1 MPTDHIVAL
10 LIAERDKL
18 NQAIAALSGGIAA
31 KRRGRPPKN
40 APAVVEVGSAP
51 AVAPRKHGRTFSA
64 AQRKAASERMRARW
78 AAKKAGKPAKKAAK
92 KS

>member
-18 NQAIAALSGGIAA
+18 DQAIAALSGGVTA
-31 KRRGRPPKN
+31 KRRGRPPKTASAVVAT
-40 APAVVEVGSAP
+40 APAPALAP
-51 AVAPRKHGRTFSA
+51 KKPGRTFSA

-92 KS
+92 KN